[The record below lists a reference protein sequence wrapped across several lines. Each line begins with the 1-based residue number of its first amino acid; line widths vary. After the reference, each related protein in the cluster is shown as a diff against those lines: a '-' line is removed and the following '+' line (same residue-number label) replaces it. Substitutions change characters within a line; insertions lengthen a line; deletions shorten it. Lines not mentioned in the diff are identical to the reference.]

1 MNKYMNAHTPQCIV
15 LYIRE
20 SNTGSDHIS
29 THCVCARAR
38 VYVCVCVCVRVC
50 VRAAGM
56 HVCVCMCVSCVCVY
70 EGVDG

>member
-29 THCVCARAR
+29 THCMCARAR
-38 VYVCVCVCVRVC
+38 VYVCVCVCAC
-50 VRAAGM
+50 VRACCGHACVRV
-56 HVCVCMCVSCVCVY
+56 HVCVLCVCV
-70 EGVDG
+70 